1 VEEFVFME
9 DYVCSSWMIG
19 LVLLLCVLHGCFAA
33 AIAAME
39 TLGSSLK
46 GMAEQNP
53 KLQYYAKQ
61 KRKLRRTAA
70 AERMLFDVCVTA
82 WLYSAF
88 WFNWR
93 KELGALPAGWV
104 IALAGASALL
114 ALLLFHGL
122 VNGIGRK
129 KAESVA
135 AKLAGYVRVLTGL
148 LTPLWAIYSGVE
160 RAVGGT
166 WVKPDA
172 VTEEDIIQMVEEGNE
187 TGVIEESQREMINN
201 IFEFDDIVVS
211 DVMTHRT
218 EIVAV
223 EVEEP
228 ISSVIHTVIQE
239 GYSRMPVYQG
249 NIDNIVGIL
258 MAKDLLCLAGQDNL
272 EHYHIRHFMREVV
285 FVPET
290 AKCKHVLQEMAL
302 KKSQLAVVVDEYG
315 GTAGIVSME
324 DILEEIV
331 GNIQDEYDEEEIEM
345 RKVSDAVYIIKGT
358 ADPDDILPQLG
369 ITLPEGREFDTMS
382 GFVVE
387 LLGRIPEAE
396 ETPSVQYESVLFT
409 VLLIEDNWVSKIKAQ
424 ILQPEPQKEEG
435 MEKHGE
441 EGK

>member
-1 VEEFVFME
+1 ME
-9 DYVCSSWMIG
+9 GYVCSSWMIG

-104 IALAGASALL
+104 IVLAGASALL

-315 GTAGIVSME
+315 GPAGIVSME

>member
-1 VEEFVFME
+1 ME

-104 IALAGASALL
+104 IVLAGASALL

-258 MAKDLLCLAGQDNL
+258 MAKDLLCLAGRDNL

-302 KKSQLAVVVDEYG
+302 KKSQLTVVVDEYG

-324 DILEEIV
+324 DIREEIV

>member
-1 VEEFVFME
+1 ME

-104 IALAGASALL
+104 IVLAGASALL

-369 ITLPEGREFDTMS
+369 VTLPEGREFDTMS

-424 ILQPEPQKEEG
+424 ILQPEPPKEEG

>member
-1 VEEFVFME
+1 ME
-9 DYVCSSWMIG
+9 
-19 LVLLLCVLHGCFAA
+19 VLLLCVLHGCFAA

>member
-1 VEEFVFME
+1 ME

-93 KELGALPAGWV
+93 KKLGALPAGWV
-104 IALAGASALL
+104 IVLAGASALL

-129 KAESVA
+129 KAEPVA
-135 AKLAGYVRVLTGL
+135 TKLAGYVRVLAGL

-160 RAVGGT
+160 RAVGGA

-369 ITLPEGREFDTMS
+369 VTLPEGREFDTMS

-424 ILQPEPQKEEG
+424 ILPPEPQKEEG

>member
-1 VEEFVFME
+1 ME

-104 IALAGASALL
+104 IVLAGASALL

-258 MAKDLLCLAGQDNL
+258 MAKDLLCLAGRDNL

-302 KKSQLAVVVDEYG
+302 KKSQLTVVVDEYG

-324 DILEEIV
+324 DIREEIV
-331 GNIQDEYDEEEIEM
+331 GNIQDEYEEEEIEM

>member
-1 VEEFVFME
+1 ME

-39 TLGSSLK
+39 ALGSSLK

-104 IALAGASALL
+104 IVLAGASALL

-409 VLLIEDNWVSKIKAQ
+409 VLLIEAQ
-424 ILQPEPQKEEG
+424 ILQPEPHKEEG

>member
-1 VEEFVFME
+1 ME

-70 AERMLFDVCVTA
+70 AERMLFAVCVTA

-104 IALAGASALL
+104 IVLAGASALL

-424 ILQPEPQKEEG
+424 ILQPEPPKEEG

>member
-1 VEEFVFME
+1 ME

-93 KELGALPAGWV
+93 KGLGALPAGWV

>member
-1 VEEFVFME
+1 ME

-33 AIAAME
+33 AIAAKE

-93 KELGALPAGWV
+93 KELGDLPAGWV

>member
-1 VEEFVFME
+1 ME

-272 EHYHIRHFMREVV
+272 EHYHIRRFMREVV

>member
-1 VEEFVFME
+1 ME

-369 ITLPEGREFDTMS
+369 TTLPEGREFDTMS

>member
-1 VEEFVFME
+1 ME

-70 AERMLFDVCVTA
+70 AERMLFDVYVTA

-104 IALAGASALL
+104 IVLAGASALL

>member
-1 VEEFVFME
+1 ME

-104 IALAGASALL
+104 IVLAGASALL

-258 MAKDLLCLAGQDNL
+258 MAKDLLCLAGRDNL

-302 KKSQLAVVVDEYG
+302 KKSQLTVVVDEYG

-369 ITLPEGREFDTMS
+369 ITLPERREFDTMS

>member
-1 VEEFVFME
+1 ME

-409 VLLIEDNWVSKIKAQ
+409 GLLIEDNWVSKIKAQ

>member
-1 VEEFVFME
+1 ME

-272 EHYHIRHFMREVV
+272 EHYHIRRIMREVV

-369 ITLPEGREFDTMS
+369 IALPEGREFDTMS

>member
-1 VEEFVFME
+1 ME

-93 KELGALPAGWV
+93 KGLGALPAGWV

-369 ITLPEGREFDTMS
+369 VTLPEGREFDTMS

-424 ILQPEPQKEEG
+424 ILPPETQKEEG

>member
-1 VEEFVFME
+1 ME

-93 KELGALPAGWV
+93 KGLGALPAGWV

-369 ITLPEGREFDTMS
+369 VTLPEGREFDTMS

>member
-1 VEEFVFME
+1 ME
-9 DYVCSSWMIG
+9 DYVCSGWMIG

-70 AERMLFDVCVTA
+70 AERMLFAVCVTA

-93 KELGALPAGWV
+93 KGLGALPAGWV
-104 IALAGASALL
+104 IVLAGVSALL

-228 ISSVIHTVIQE
+228 ISDVIHTVIQE

-369 ITLPEGREFDTMS
+369 VTLPEGREFDTMS

-424 ILQPEPQKEEG
+424 ILQPEPPKEEG

>member
-1 VEEFVFME
+1 ME

-82 WLYSAF
+82 WLYGAF

-114 ALLLFHGL
+114 ALVLFHGL

>member
-1 VEEFVFME
+1 ME

-104 IALAGASALL
+104 IVLAGASALL

-369 ITLPEGREFDTMS
+369 VTLPEGREFDTMS

-424 ILQPEPQKEEG
+424 ILQPELPKEEG

>member
-1 VEEFVFME
+1 ME

-441 EGK
+441 EGR

>member
-1 VEEFVFME
+1 ME

-82 WLYSAF
+82 WLYGAF

>member
-1 VEEFVFME
+1 ME

-39 TLGSSLK
+39 TLGSPLK

-441 EGK
+441 AGK

>member
-1 VEEFVFME
+1 ME

-93 KELGALPAGWV
+93 KELGALPASWV
-104 IALAGASALL
+104 IVLAGASALL